1 MKKIALLFAGQGAQ
15 VVGMGKDLAD
25 EFPAAADLFR
35 QADEILGRKL
45 SDIAWNGPIEEL
57 TKTSNCQPA
66 LFVHGLACF
75 SILGELA
82 GDFPVGGAAGL
93 SLGEMTAH
101 AAAGTFDFENGLKLV
116 QKRGEFMDEAC
127 AETIGG
133 MAAMIGGLENDV
145 RQLAADE
152 DVDVANI
159 NAPGQIVI
167 SGELAKVEAAV
178 GVAKEYGI
186 RRATMLNVAGA
197 YHSRLMESA
206 YEKLGAALLEVQMQ
220 VPQFP
225 VISNVT
231 GREVETLPEIR
242 QTLQDQ
248 VTSTVRWVDCMERLV
263 DLGCDLFIEL
273 GPGGVLAGLLKR
285 TRKDVEVI
293 SVGDVESVRAG
304 AARLASA

>member
-15 VVGMGKDLAD
+15 VVGMGKDLAG
-25 EFPAAADLFR
+25 ELPAAADLFR

-75 SILGELA
+75 SILRELS

-231 GREVETLPEIR
+231 GREVERLPEIR

>member
-1 MKKIALLFAGQGAQ
+1 MKIALLFAGQGAQ
-15 VVGMGKDLAD
+15 VVGMGKDLAG

-35 QADEILGRKL
+35 RADEILGRKL

-57 TKTSNCQPA
+57 TNTSNCQPA

-75 SILGELA
+75 SILRKLA

-127 AETIGG
+127 AATIGG

-167 SGELAKVEAAV
+167 SGELARVEAAV

-206 YEKLGAALLEVQMQ
+206 YEKLGEALANVQIHT
-220 VPQFP
+220 PQFP

-231 GREVETLPEIR
+231 GQEVKTPAEIR

-285 TRKDVEVI
+285 IRKDVEVI
-293 SVGDVESVRAG
+293 SVGDTESVRNAT
-304 AARLASA
+304 ARLT